1 MIKIDKDISM
11 NQTPPSLR
19 PPRKVNFHPG
29 NIVRTAVT
37 TNKRRFELIA
47 NGVYIDNNTYNS
59 RYKTRDIKRKLIS
72 LYKNKCAYCEQKVE
86 SFHVEHYRPKQTYY
100 WLAYSWDNLISA
112 CAYCNEYKSTNFQIT
127 PPQSI
132 LNVNNTNLRNI
143 NTLSNTYNASENPD
157 LINPE
162 VTNPYGSIVFH
173 DDGNITS
180 ADAKFTYTINTC
192 RIDRTYLKDRR
203 KKIIDDL
210 RRDLKAA
217 FVDNATPAQQAVA
230 IRTIV
235 KKFTTDLKDV
245 ENEFLAFRRYVIDHW
260 LPNEIKNAKN

>member
-1 MIKIDKDISM
+1 MIKINKDLSM
-11 NQTPPSLR
+11 NEIPPSLR
-19 PPRKVNFHPG
+19 PPRRVNFHPQ
-29 NIVRTAVT
+29 NITRTSKT
-37 TNKRRFELIA
+37 TNKRRFELMA
-47 NGVYIDNNTYNS
+47 NGAYIDTNKYNS
-59 RYKTRDIKRKLIS
+59 RYKTRDIKRKLNS

-127 PPQSI
+127 PPQST
-132 LNVNNTNLRNI
+132 LTVNNTNLRNI
-143 NTLSNTYNASENPD
+143 NILSSGYDASENPD

-173 DDGNITS
+173 DDGNVTS
-180 ADAKFTYTINTC
+180 ADASFTYTINTC

-210 RRDLKAA
+210 RRDLRAA
-217 FVDNATPAQQAVA
+217 FVDNATPAEQAVA
-230 IRTIV
+230 IKTIV
-235 KKFTTDLKDV
+235 QKFRADWKDV

>member
-1 MIKIDKDISM
+1 MIKINKNLSM

-29 NIVRTAVT
+29 NVSMTAQT

-47 NGVYIDNNTYNS
+47 NGAFIDTNVYNS
-59 RYKTRDIKRKLIS
+59 RYKTGDIKRQLIS

-127 PPQSI
+127 PPQST
-132 LNVNNTNLRNI
+132 LTVSNTNLRNI
-143 NTLSNTYNASENPD
+143 NTLSNGYDVHENPE

-162 VTNPYGSIVFH
+162 VTNPYGRIAFH

-217 FVDNATPAQQAVA
+217 FVDNPTPAEQTVA
-230 IRTIV
+230 IKTIV
-235 KKFTTDLKDV
+235 TKFMADLKDV

>member
-11 NQTPPSLR
+11 NETPPTLR
-19 PPRKVNFHPG
+19 PPRRVNFLPQ
-29 NIVRTAVT
+29 NIARASKT

-47 NGVYIDNNTYNS
+47 NGGYIDNDKYNA
-59 RYKTRDIKRKLIS
+59 RYKTGDIKTKLIS

-127 PPQSI
+127 PPQST
-132 LNVNNTNLRNI
+132 LTVNNTNLRNI
-143 NTLSNTYNASENPD
+143 NTLSNDYDTSENPD

-162 VTNPYGSIVFH
+162 VTNPYGRIVFH

-180 ADAKFTYTINTC
+180 DDAKFAYTINTC

-210 RRDLKAA
+210 RRDLRAA
-217 FVDNATPAQQAVA
+217 FVDNATPAEQYVA
-230 IRTIV
+230 IKTIV
-235 KKFTTDLKDV
+235 TMFTADWKDI

>member
-11 NQTPPSLR
+11 NETPPSLR
-19 PPRKVNFHPG
+19 PPRRVNFHPR
-29 NIVRTAVT
+29 NVSRASKT
-37 TNKRRFELIA
+37 TNNRRFELIA
-47 NGVYIDNNTYNS
+47 HGAYIDTKTYNS
-59 RYKTRDIKRKLIS
+59 RYKKGDIKRKLIS

-112 CAYCNEYKSTNFQIT
+112 CPYCNEYKSTNFQIT
-127 PPQSI
+127 PPQAT
-132 LNVNNTNLRNI
+132 LAVNNTNLRNI
-143 NTLSNTYNASENPD
+143 NTLSIGYNASENPD

-162 VTNPYGSIVFH
+162 VTNPYGRIVFH
-173 DDGNITS
+173 DNGSITS
-180 ADAKFTYTINTC
+180 PDAKFTYTINIC

-210 RRDLKAA
+210 RRDLRAA
-217 FVDNATPAQQAVA
+217 FVDNATTAEQIVA

-235 KKFTTDLKDV
+235 IKFKADWNDD
-245 ENEFLAFRRYVIDHW
+245 ENEFLAFKKFVIDHW
-260 LPNEIKNAKN
+260 LPNEIRNARN

>member
-11 NQTPPSLR
+11 NETPPSLR
-19 PPRKVNFHPG
+19 PPRRINFHPR
-29 NIVRTAVT
+29 NVARASKT
-37 TNKRRFELIA
+37 TNARRFELIA
-47 NGVYIDNNTYNS
+47 HGAYIDTDKYNS
-59 RYKTRDIKRKLIS
+59 RYKTRDIKRILIS

-86 SFHVEHYRPKQTYY
+86 SFHVEHYRPKQTYF

-112 CAYCNEYKSTNFQIT
+112 CAYCNEYKSTDFQVTQPRATLAVNIT
-127 PPQSI
+127 S
-132 LNVNNTNLRNI
+132 LRNI
-143 NTLSNTYNASENPD
+143 NTLSKGYDATENPD

-162 VTNPYGSIVFH
+162 VTNPHGSIVFH

-180 ADAKFTYTINTC
+180 ADAKFAYTINTC

-210 RRDLKAA
+210 RRDLRAA
-217 FVDNATPAQQAVA
+217 FVDNATTADQAVA

-235 KKFTTDLKDV
+235 TKFMADWKDV
-245 ENEFLAFRRYVIDHW
+245 ENEFLAFRKYVIDHW